1 MEKLSTGVFKV
12 VDGEKV
18 TFDVSASGTLFGVS
32 HRVSGGG
39 GGPLTQG
46 QPLTLTMNKEE
57 ADGVS
62 EDVPNA
68 RTTVVTL
75 TFSFS
80 NKKDGRYDWTITGSD
95 GGEPD
100 SDFTRQAGAGPR
112 IIRFLFHIV

>member
-12 VDGEKV
+12 VDGEVV
-18 TFDVSASGTLFGVS
+18 TFDVSASGTLFGVN

-39 GGPLTQG
+39 GGGPLTQD
-46 QPLTLTMNKEE
+46 QPLNLTMNKED
-57 ADGVS
+57 ADEES

-75 TFSFS
+75 TFNFS
-80 NKKDGRYDWTITGSD
+80 NKKGGRYDWTITGSE
-95 GGEPD
+95 GGTD
-100 SDFTRQAGAGPR
+100 TDFTRQAGSGPR